1 MSDAIPLA
9 GAWERLRRRRQVAL
23 IPYLTAG
30 YPDRNTSLEALR
42 LAAAFGDIVEIGVPF
57 SDPLAD
63 GPVIQR
69 SSFQALDR
77 GMTLAGTLELVARLD
92 SPKPVVLFSYLNPV
106 LHYGVDRLL
115 ADAAAAGV
123 SGLLLTDLPAG
134 SDPAIESAV
143 VGSPLD
149 LIRLVAPTSSA
160 ARVAEAVRGAGGFI
174 YLIGRLG
181 VTGTA
186 AGPDA
191 DLAPGVARIR
201 AVTTLPVAVGFGVS
215 TAEHVR
221 AVAGIA
227 DGVVVGSALVEALGE
242 RGITGLERVLGV
254 LRGAVDREAA

>member
-1 MSDAIPLA
+1 M
-9 GAWERLRRRRQVAL
+9 
-23 IPYLTAG
+23 
-30 YPDRNTSLEALR
+30 
-42 LAAAFGDIVEIGVPF
+42 F
-57 SDPLAD
+57 
-63 GPVIQR
+63 
-69 SSFQALDR
+69 
-77 GMTLAGTLELVARLD
+77 
-92 SPKPVVLFSYLNPV
+92 
-106 LHYGVDRLL
+106 
-115 ADAAAAGV
+115 
-123 SGLLLTDLPAG
+123 
-134 SDPAIESAV
+134 PAIESAV

-215 TAEHVR
+215 TPEHVR